1 VTLASRIGRILDLL
15 SDGEWHGIEELK
27 QVLNHPGHATEE
39 ILAFLEKYEFAKV
52 DGENKRVKID
62 RDFQELLELTS
73 T

>member
-52 DGENKRVKID
+52 DGKNKRVKINK
-62 RDFQELLELTS
+62 DFQELLELTS